1 MADGNTAFVLVPGAG
16 LGGWIWRDV
25 APLLDAPAVAVDY
38 AGDGVP
44 RAGLDMNDYV
54 AAVTTQ
60 AASTGA
66 NRLIVVGHSIGGLV
80 ALEAAARLGGRVAG
94 FIGVAA
100 AVPLAGRSFVD
111 ALPLPQRLV
120 MRALL
125 RVAGTK
131 PPESAIRSGLAG
143 GLNDEVASEVVR
155 RFQPESRA
163 LYFTRRGASPPPVRR
178 LYIRTKDDREFNH
191 AMQVRMS
198 ANLGSEVVAMD
209 GGHLPMLAQPQ
220 ELADRLNAFRRAIPT

>member
-1 MADGNTAFVLVPGAG
+1 MADETTAFVLVPGAG

-25 APLLDAPAVAVDY
+25 VPLLDAPAVAVDY
-38 AGDGVP
+38 AGDGAP
-44 RAGLDMNDYV
+44 RMDMGMHDYV

-60 AASTGA
+60 AESAGVH
-66 NRLIVVGHSIGGLV
+66 RLILVGHSVGGLV
-80 ALEAAARLGGRVAG
+80 ALEAASLLGERVAG

-120 MRALL
+120 MRTLL

-131 PPESAIRSGLAG
+131 PPQSAIRSGLAS
-143 GLNDEVASEVVR
+143 GLGDGVADEVVR

-163 LYFTRRGASPPPVRR
+163 LYFSRRGASPPPVRR

-209 GGHLPMLAQPQ
+209 GGHLPMLERPQ
-220 ELADRLNAFRRAIPT
+220 ELADRLNAFRRAIPI